1 MTQLFVQEEI
11 ISSLPPSRHP
21 GTGRCLSGWWGDS
34 REGIKQGH
42 VTYDIYGEIKISQPL
57 NSFVR

>member
-11 ISSLPPSRHP
+11 ISSLPPSRDP
-21 GTGRCLSGWWGDS
+21 GTGWWGDS